1 MHPASHP
8 DRRLIGWRGAALLGC
23 LLLVSCFNPWSERVA
38 DPLQFLPTQID
49 LLLSTR
55 FPDLIHSPLGD
66 RFLAEHPGA
75 PAAYLPGAIRA
86 LEEET
91 GIDLYRDI
99 QTVAVAAELD
109 PRGGGRFVAVIEG
122 SFDRERMEAWFE
134 AHGEGDRTS
143 YRGVDLFPVLVPAG
157 PEGVRE
163 FHAGFLRGPFLLFGE
178 PEMVAAAI
186 DLYDGVGTGIHG
198 DPGWARRLENVDR
211 DATVWVLLPGETI
224 ALAWRQL
231 MEWFQPRIRLEEPLR
246 EIRTLAVELRIPMD
260 AEFLFRG
267 ETVDAA
273 AAASAAG
280 NLSAVLSLARALVG
294 EKHPGLA
301 LLLDTVRIVHGEEGI
316 LVGVDIPID
325 WFDPAGWEGDL
336 PRHAMGG
343 EAELRSMSSR
353 PILPAMRMLF
363 SSR

>member
-1 MHPASHP
+1 MHQASHP

-23 LLLVSCFNPWSERVA
+23 LLLASCFNPWPKRVV
-38 DPLQFLPTQID
+38 DPLTFLPTQVD

-66 RFLAEHPGA
+66 RLLGVDPGS

-99 QTVAVAAELD
+99 QTAAVAAELE
-109 PRGGGRFVAVIEG
+109 PQGGGRFVAVIEG

-134 AHGEGDRTS
+134 AHGGGDRTS

-157 PEGVRE
+157 PGGVRE

-178 PEMVAAAI
+178 PEMVATAI
-186 DLYDGVGTGIHG
+186 DLYDGVGAGILG
-198 DPGWARRLENVDR
+198 NPAWARRLEGVDR
-211 DATVWVLLPGETI
+211 DATVWALLPGETI
-224 ALAWRQL
+224 ALVWRHLLQ
-231 MEWFQPRIRLEEPLR
+231 WFEPRIRVGEPLR
-246 EIRTLAVELRIPMD
+246 EIRNLAVELRIPMD

-280 NLSAVLSLARALVG
+280 NLSAVLSLARTLVG
-294 EKHPGLA
+294 EKHPRLA
-301 LLLDTVRIVHGEEGI
+301 LLLDSVRIVHGEEGI
-316 LVGVDIPID
+316 LVGVEIPID
-325 WFDPAGWEGDL
+325 WFDPTAWEGDL
-336 PRHAMGG
+336 PRHAMGR
-343 EAELRSMSSR
+343 EAELRSMSSM
-353 PILPAMRMLF
+353 PIFPAMRMLF